1 MIDSQEFVNLQQNS
15 DKEKDFKLATVMGL
29 FDSGTAKIQFFGE
42 ESISEKEY
50 SYLARYNPAIG
61 DTVLLIPFLDTYII
75 ADKVMFQVTVENE
88 EYITN
93 EQLTAALNNYV
104 KTTDLSEYAKKT
116 ELNDYIKS
124 GDSVS
129 SLTVSNLYTNRL
141 GHTGSL
147 ISFFN
152 GGYVQKQSIN
162 RLASNA
168 DLSQVI
174 SKVNG
179 IIGAFENY
187 NLL

>member
-1 MIDSQEFVNLQQNS
+1 MIDANEFVNLQQNNE
-15 DKEKDFKLATVMGL
+15 KEKDFKLATVEGL
-29 FDSGTAKIQFFGE
+29 FENGTAKIKFFGE
-42 ESISEKEY
+42 DTVSEKEY
-50 SYLARYNPAIG
+50 SYLARYNPTVG

-75 ADKVMFQVTVENE
+75 ADKIMFQATVESE
-88 EYITN
+88 DYITSD
-93 EQLTAALNNYV
+93 QLTTALNNYV
-104 KTTDLSEYAKKT
+104 KTTDLSEYAKKDD
-116 ELNDYIKS
+116 LNEFIKS
-124 GDSVS
+124 GDKVS
-129 SLTVSNLYTNRL
+129 SLTVSNLYASKF

-168 DLSQVI
+168 DLSAVI
-174 SKVNG
+174 SRVNG